1 MFLFGVGKRCVS
13 VTLVVEYRLRPGV
26 LRGLG
31 GSRRLEWP
39 QMPRLRLPN
48 YPEKEYFAHRLT
60 FSDKMAR
67 KAARSSKKADPLPN
81 LPENIWW
88 RRGSS
93 RGGVQRRGNGPVNR
107 FQREGGEAGFASP
120 YSPLPPAAAKRQV
133 RCRTC
138 LVNSGGGAEN
148 QTAYALRASAGLARV
163 RSRRPCSAE
172 RATGTFRDPRN
183 AGGVRFSNTAVITK
197 KQAGF
202 PDLLG
207 FFGGGAENRTPVH
220 TRSPTGRYKLV
231 QRFEFGCETPV
242 GGLLCIL
249 AGSIFA

>member
-1 MFLFGVGKRCVS
+1 MNGLKCRVCASRTTPKRNI
-13 VTLVVEYRLRPGV
+13 LLI
-26 LRGLG
+26 GLHFPT
-31 GSRRLEWP
+31 RWL
-39 QMPRLRLPN
+39 
-48 YPEKEYFAHRLT
+48 
-60 FSDKMAR
+60 AR
-67 KAARSSKKADPLPN
+67 
-81 LPENIWW
+81 
-88 RRGSS
+88 
-93 RGGVQRRGNGPVNR
+93 
-107 FQREGGEAGFASP
+107 
-120 YSPLPPAAAKRQV
+120 PPAAAKRQI

-148 QTAYALRASAGLARV
+148 RTAYALRASAGLARV

>member
-81 LPENIWW
+81 LPGKFWW

-148 QTAYALRASAGLARV
+148 RTAYALRASAGLARRNV
-163 RSRRPCSAE
+163 PLARFVALAMQAE
-172 RATGTFRDPRN
+172 FD
-183 AGGVRFSNTAVITK
+183 
-197 KQAGF
+197 
-202 PDLLG
+202 
-207 FFGGGAENRTPVH
+207 
-220 TRSPTGRYKLV
+220 SPIRL
-231 QRFEFGCETPV
+231 
-242 GGLLCIL
+242 
-249 AGSIFA
+249 

>member
-1 MFLFGVGKRCVS
+1 M
-13 VTLVVEYRLRPGV
+13 LVAEYRLRPGV

-67 KAARSSKKADPLPN
+67 KAARSSKKASPLPN

-148 QTAYALRASAGLARV
+148 RTAYALHASAGLARV

-183 AGGVRFSNTAVITK
+183 AGGVRFSATSCNSK
-197 KQAGF
+197 KGRF
-202 PDLLG
+202 V
-207 FFGGGAENRTPVH
+207 AEP
-220 TRSPTGRYKLV
+220 
-231 QRFEFGCETPV
+231 
-242 GGLLCIL
+242 
-249 AGSIFA
+249 AW

>member
-1 MFLFGVGKRCVS
+1 MNGLKCRVCASRTTQKRNI
-13 VTLVVEYRLRPGV
+13 LLI
-26 LRGLG
+26 GLHFPT
-31 GSRRLEWP
+31 RWLE
-39 QMPRLRLPN
+39 R
-48 YPEKEYFAHRLT
+48 
-60 FSDKMAR
+60 
-67 KAARSSKKADPLPN
+67 
-81 LPENIWW
+81 
-88 RRGSS
+88 
-93 RGGVQRRGNGPVNR
+93 
-107 FQREGGEAGFASP
+107 
-120 YSPLPPAAAKRQV
+120 PPAAAKRQV

-148 QTAYALRASAGLARV
+148 RTAYALRASAGLARV

>member
-81 LPENIWW
+81 LPGKFWW
-88 RRGSS
+88 RRGESNGVCAARI
-93 RGGVQRRGNGPVNR
+93 RG
-107 FQREGGEAGFASP
+107 A
-120 YSPLPPAAAKRQV
+120 
-133 RCRTC
+133 
-138 LVNSGGGAEN
+138 
-148 QTAYALRASAGLARV
+148 
-163 RSRRPCSAE
+163 CSAK
-172 RATGTFRDPRN
+172 RATGTFRGPRN

-207 FFGGGAENRTPVH
+207 FFGGGAENRTLVH

>member
-67 KAARSSKKADPLPN
+67 KAARSSKKAGPLPN
-81 LPENIWW
+81 LPGKFWW
-88 RRGSS
+88 RRGESNGVCAARI
-93 RGGVQRRGNGPVNR
+93 RG
-107 FQREGGEAGFASP
+107 A
-120 YSPLPPAAAKRQV
+120 
-133 RCRTC
+133 
-138 LVNSGGGAEN
+138 
-148 QTAYALRASAGLARV
+148 
-163 RSRRPCSAE
+163 CSAK
-172 RATGTFRDPRN
+172 RATGTFRGPRN

-220 TRSPTGRYKLV
+220 TRSPTGPYKLV

-249 AGSIFA
+249 AGSILA